1 MRVRPQMLEEGP
13 MPPGWLAEARRASV
27 RKRWPWWLWWVF
39 AFRQTQYPNH
49 QLGVQQGA
57 RGNTQL
63 SATWW
68 GVPGKSDHPDTG
80 AALPQT
86 WRKLW
91 QAHSVQGWGAW
102 GRSGKAGSSEGP
114 APIISRHQACCLS
127 GGLRSRGCRPC
138 SDTHSVTTL
147 AISGRQASSKDSL
160 SPLHLGHD
168 SRKLDRRPPGL
179 SSSCFQGDA

>member
-1 MRVRPQMLEEGP
+1 MAGGSQKSQCEKEVAVVAVVGLRL
-13 MPPGWLAEARRASV
+13 PPDTVPEPPAWGSARS
-27 RKRWPWWLWWVF
+27 PWEHTAQRHLV
-39 AFRQTQYPNH
+39 
-49 QLGVQQGA
+49 
-57 RGNTQL
+57 
-63 SATWW
+63 
-68 GVPGKSDHPDTG
+68 GVPGKSDHPDTR